1 MTRVKRGTIAIKK
14 RRSMLKR
21 TKGFRNARRTKQ
33 KQARE
38 ALFHA
43 GKYAFAHRKDKKA
56 DFRGLWQTQISASV
70 RPLGLSYS
78 KFMGLL
84 KKHGSLLNRKMLAT
98 LAEQHPKAFERIVK
112 DIMK

>member
-1 MTRVKRGTIAIKK
+1 MKK

-21 TKGFRNARRTKQ
+21 TKGFRNARSTKQ

-56 DFRGLWQTQISASV
+56 DFRGLWQTQISAAV
-70 RPLGLSYS
+70 RPHGISYS
-78 KFMGLL
+78 KFMGIL
-84 KKHGSLLNRKMLAT
+84 KKKNILLNRKMLANI
-98 LAEQHPKAFERIVK
+98 AELHPQAFERIVAEVQG
-112 DIMK
+112 

>member
-1 MTRVKRGTIAIKK
+1 MTRVKRGTIAMKK

-21 TKGFRNARRTKQ
+21 TKGFRNARSTKQ

-56 DFRGLWQTQISASV
+56 DFRGLWQTQISAAV
-70 RPLGLSYS
+70 RPHGISYS
-78 KFMGLL
+78 KFMGIL
-84 KKHGSLLNRKMLAT
+84 KKKNILLNRKMLANI
-98 LAEQHPKAFERIVK
+98 AELHPQAFERIVAEVQG
-112 DIMK
+112 